1 CPRFFREEKY
11 VNTKTLGWSTKLL
24 TLALAALFL
33 CGCHGGGGVETASNI
48 SNTPSQ
54 PSPTPRTQFERD
66 LQFIRQGGFS
76 HVYVFSRRDG
86 GKIDKED
93 ADLLRK
99 PEMKFVDV
107 ITTDEGKRVIAGTN
121 FDFEPATLEALR
133 QRFTIEDYT
142 GK

>member
-1 CPRFFREEKY
+1 MSK
-11 VNTKTLGWSTKLL
+11 VKTKTFGPTAKLL

-33 CGCHGGGGVETASNI
+33 YGCHGSSGVETASNT
-48 SNTPSQ
+48 SSTPSQ

-76 HVYVFSRRDG
+76 HVYVFSRKEG

-99 PEMKFVDV
+99 PEMKFVDI

-121 FDFEPATLEALR
+121 FDFETATLEALR

>member
-1 CPRFFREEKY
+1 MK
-11 VNTKTLGWSTKLL
+11 TKTFGPRALLL
-24 TLALAALFL
+24 TLTLAALFL
-33 CGCHGGGGVETASNI
+33 CGCHGGSVTETASNT
-48 SNTPSQ
+48 SATPSQ

-66 LQFIRQGGFS
+66 LQFIRQGGFA
-76 HVYVFSRRDG
+76 HVYVFSRKDG
-86 GKIDKED
+86 GKIDKTD

-107 ITTDEGKRVIAGTN
+107 VTTDEGKRVIAGTN

>member
-1 CPRFFREEKY
+1 MKGREKAK
-11 VNTKTLGWSTKLL
+11 VKIKTFQMTAKLL

-33 CGCHGGGGVETASNI
+33 YGCHGGNHTETASNPA
-48 SNTPSQ
+48 NTPSN
-54 PSPTPRTQFERD
+54 PSPTPASQFERD
-66 LQFIRQGGFS
+66 LQFIRQGGFR
-76 HVYVFSRRDG
+76 HVYVFSRKDG

-133 QRFTIEDYT
+133 KRFNIEDYT